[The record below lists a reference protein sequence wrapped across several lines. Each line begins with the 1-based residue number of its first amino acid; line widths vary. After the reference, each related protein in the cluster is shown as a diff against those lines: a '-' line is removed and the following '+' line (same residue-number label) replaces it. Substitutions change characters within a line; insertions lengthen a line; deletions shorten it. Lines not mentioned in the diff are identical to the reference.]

1 MSFLPQGRGDFP
13 GGLSCSPGK
22 EHRSCGDWFW
32 DACNGEGFCG
42 RLRFYSSALR
52 GPTGK
57 LYQALDLK
65 RGLKYV
71 VTSGTLAAAKA
82 ARGEGIQQGKTAGD
96 ILQLGGAFFISSK
109 EGVIWEHRE
118 AFAGDLAR
126 TDELLAA
133 VAAAQ

>member
-1 MSFLPQGRGDFP
+1 MAKAFAEDFNFTP
-13 GGLSCSPGK
+13 PLYVDQQ
-22 EHRSCGDWFW
+22 R
-32 DACNGEGFCG
+32 
-42 RLRFYSSALR
+42 
-52 GPTGK
+52 K